1 MWCFR
6 AGELCDGGGPGLL
19 SLSLYGLCGHTTT
32 LKTKKEVKAGQL
44 YERGGDMGSPS
55 IIVPMVCVD
64 VKQLKTRKSEL
75 GNCMKE
81 EVIWAPRP

>member
-1 MWCFR
+1 
-6 AGELCDGGGPGLL
+6 
-19 SLSLYGLCGHTTT
+19 
-32 LKTKKEVKAGQL
+32 
-44 YERGGDMGSPS
+44 MGSPS